1 MSPTGWSPRIGSS
14 HAPGYRNGRA
24 TLGHLSVQDLHCVA
38 RPQGNDEPSTRS
50 DGLDTHTDKQ
60 KNTYQTGHA
69 LGCRQHLRSDRIR
82 KSRSQEFKKL
92 RIREAAIRKLLQAK
106 AGGELLAAPGG
117 CLQRPSGILNPNS
130 EVETA
135 DFADLR
141 SRADGLCHLQFC
153 SGWILASDNAN
164 LLGLSHLWN
173 L

>member
-1 MSPTGWSPRIGSS
+1 M
-14 HAPGYRNGRA
+14 
-24 TLGHLSVQDLHCVA
+24 GHPSAQDLHCVA
-38 RPQGNDEPSTRS
+38 RLQGNDEPSIRS
-50 DGLDTHTDKQ
+50 DGLDTHTYKQ
-60 KNTYQTGHA
+60 KNTYQTSHA

-106 AGGELLAAPGG
+106 AGGKLLAAPGV
-117 CLQRPSGILNPNS
+117 LPATPVRHFNPNS

-135 DFADLR
+135 DSADFADLR
-141 SRADGLCHLQFC
+141 SRAGGLCHLQFC

-164 LLGLSHLWN
+164 LLGLSHLWH